1 MPNRE
6 QEKGRTDMEQRL
18 PFRKTKIADF
28 LKGNCL
34 PLKNRLYGQSVK
46 LARPG

>member
-1 MPNRE
+1 
-6 QEKGRTDMEQRL
+6 MEQR
-18 PFRKTKIADF
+18 PFRKTKKADF

-34 PLKNRLYGQSVK
+34 PLKNMLYGQSVK